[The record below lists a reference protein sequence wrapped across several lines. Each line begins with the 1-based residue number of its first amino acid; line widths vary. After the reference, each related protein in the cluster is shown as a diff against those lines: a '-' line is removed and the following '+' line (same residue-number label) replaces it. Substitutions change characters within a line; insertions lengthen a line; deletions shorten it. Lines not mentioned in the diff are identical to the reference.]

1 MIPNDINIVYFIKN
15 NFFIDFSNKPSNI
28 NIDTQNNHFEYL
40 FEINDDNEYTDE
52 DEYIDI
58 ENESENTDDSDIGL
72 DIGGI

>member
-1 MIPNDINIVYFIKN
+1 MKKDVYNI
-15 NFFIDFSNKPSNI
+15 
-28 NIDTQNNHFEYL
+28 
-40 FEINDDNEYTDE
+40 NEYTDE